1 MDRFSFNQIA
11 ALVIVVSVFVLAA
24 LGMMMGNRS
33 SVTVRVCGEDASVP
47 CRSYTVEVM
56 NSGIHGDTLKT
67 LAENIVAELEKTK

>member
-1 MDRFSFNQIA
+1 MDRFSFNQIV
-11 ALVIVVSVFVLAA
+11 ALVIVVFTFA
-24 LGMMMGNRS
+24 LVARGLMLGSRG

-67 LAENIVAELEKTK
+67 LAENIVAELEKSK